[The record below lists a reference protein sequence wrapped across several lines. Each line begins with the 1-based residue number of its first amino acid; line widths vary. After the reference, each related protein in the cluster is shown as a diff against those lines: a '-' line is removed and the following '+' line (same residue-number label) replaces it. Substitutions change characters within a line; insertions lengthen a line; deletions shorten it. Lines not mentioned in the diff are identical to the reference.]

1 MNTFVADSFALIE
14 LRKQNPHY
22 ISYKTTNLIITENAL
37 LEFSYYLLR
46 EQKDAKQ
53 TIEQFWQYTR
63 QITQTVA
70 YASIKMKYAL
80 RDKKLSYADCLGYC
94 LARELNVPFLTGDK
108 QFKDLPNVE
117 WVR

>member
-1 MNTFVADSFALIE
+1 MKTFVADSFALIE
-14 LRKQNPHY
+14 LRKQNVRYTP
-22 ISYKTTNLIITENAL
+22 YKTANLIITEHAL

-53 TIEQFWQYTR
+53 TIKQFWQHTR
-63 QITQTVA
+63 NISQTVA

-80 RDKKLSYADCLGYC
+80 RNKQLSYTDCLGYC
-94 LARELNVPFLTGDK
+94 LARELNVLFLTGDK
-108 QFKDLPNVE
+108 QFEGLPHVE